1 MIAAKPLLEAEIAAP
16 EMDELTIVV
25 LAPAV
30 GAAPLLLPSEGVFG
44 DVARNNTYPVTVA
57 PEPGKVA
64 AVQVKSILLADVADA
79 LNPDAWAVGAFESV
93 RKLSSLPYAVPNS
106 LVT

>member
-1 MIAAKPLLEAEIAAP
+1 MADNPLLEAEVAEPA
-16 EMDELTIVV
+16 MVELTIVV
-25 LAPAV
+25 FAPAV
-30 GAAPLLLPSEGVFG
+30 GAAPLLLPREGVFG

-64 AVQVKSILLADVADA
+64 VVQVKSMLLADVADA
-79 LNPDAWAVGAFESV
+79 VNPEACAVGAFESV
-93 RKLSSLPYAVPNS
+93 RKFSSLPYAVPNS